1 MKKIKFLKIAFM
13 FLGLIFFGSEL
24 SASCL
29 DLKSDQNVNRG
40 KLVSSEYLCVE
51 DFKLSPEEEITLE
64 NGEKAFKKNIN
75 IEKEYRSYY
84 EKGDTETKGYL
95 HFDVT
100 FVYDKKSY
108 AKAELQDVKSVKDSK
123 IWKIRDLPEIH
134 PGGAVQLVSN
144 RYSFYEKTFSGV
156 GNYLFDAHID
166 VMCSC
171 NGDIY
176 ANTELC

>member
-1 MKKIKFLKIAFM
+1 MKKTDFFKVAFM
-13 FLGLIFFGSEL
+13 FLGLVFFGSTL

-29 DLKSDQNVNRG
+29 ELKSGQSVSRG

-51 DFKLSPEEEITLE
+51 DFELSPEEEIVLE
-64 NGEKAFKKNIN
+64 NGEKAFKKNLN
-75 IEKEYRSYY
+75 VEKAYRSFYD
-84 EKGDTETKGYL
+84 KGDTETKGYL
-95 HFDVT
+95 HFDVN
-100 FVYDKKSY
+100 FIYDKKSY
-108 AKAELQDVKSVKDSK
+108 AKAESQDVKSVKDSK

-156 GNYLFDAHID
+156 GDYLFDGHVD

-176 ANTELC
+176 ANTELF

>member
-1 MKKIKFLKIAFM
+1 MKKTEFLKFAFV
-13 FLGLIFFGSEL
+13 FLGLVFFGSTF
-24 SASCL
+24 SANCL
-29 DLKSDQNVNRG
+29 DLKSGQDVSRG

-51 DFKLSPEEEITLE
+51 NFKLSPEEEIVLE
-64 NGEKAFKKNIN
+64 NGEKAYKKDLS

-84 EKGDTETKGYL
+84 EKGDPETKGYL

-100 FVYDKKSY
+100 FTYDKKSY
-108 AKAELQDVKSVKDSK
+108 AKAESDDIKSVKDSK
-123 IWKIRDLPEIH
+123 IWKIRDLPESY

-156 GNYLFDAHID
+156 GEYLFDGHID
-166 VMCSC
+166 VVCSC
-171 NGDIY
+171 NGEVY

>member
-13 FLGLIFFGSEL
+13 FFGLIFFGSEL

-64 NGEKAFKKNIN
+64 NGEKAFKKNVN

-108 AKAELQDVKSVKDSK
+108 AKAESQDIKSVKDSK

-156 GNYLFDAHID
+156 GNYLFDGHID

-176 ANTELC
+176 TNTELC

>member
-64 NGEKAFKKNIN
+64 NGEKAFKKNVN

-108 AKAELQDVKSVKDSK
+108 AKAESQDIKSVKDSK

-156 GNYLFDAHID
+156 GNYLFDGHID

-176 ANTELC
+176 TNTELC

>member
-13 FLGLIFFGSEL
+13 FFGLIFFGSEL
-24 SASCL
+24 AASCL

-64 NGEKAFKKNIN
+64 NGEKAFKKNVN

-108 AKAELQDVKSVKDSK
+108 AKAESQDIKSVKDSK

-156 GNYLFDAHID
+156 GNYLFDGHID

-176 ANTELC
+176 TNTELC